1 MLLMACMMVP
11 WVTQAQQEIVIG
23 SGSSTSSYVPGFN
36 YYNYSLSQQIYTA
49 DEIGIPGSITSVAF
63 KNTGET
69 KTRNYNVYM
78 VLTSK
83 ATFTSASDWV
93 PMSAVDQ
100 VFSGSLT
107 FTSGQWTT
115 IQLATPF
122 IYDGVSNLLITV
134 ADVTGSYSSSPH
146 MTCLVFNASNQAL
159 YKYRDDGIFDVAN
172 PNVTGTLLASKNQI
186 TLGII
191 PGQLSCWP
199 VRNLAIVDSLTTT
212 TSLTINWEDT
222 NNTSATYNIYAV
234 TATDTTPIATGIT
247 GNSYTIDNLDPMT
260 PYTFGV
266 ESDCGS
272 GDLANI
278 SFITGRTACATF
290 VVDEDTPFT
299 ESFDG
304 TEFPPSC
311 WSVEHTEG
319 TSTYTWIRNTSSS
332 YIHSG
337 TASAQLQDQ
346 NAGNKNNLVTPPIS
360 IDADNNYRVSFW
372 MYRGSNYPTY
382 ELEGVKVWVNT
393 TPDTIGGT
401 PLIYIRR
408 TITQGEITETEAGWY
423 NYSAVIPQS
432 MAVSDF
438 YVVFEGISQYG
449 NATYIDDV
457 TIDRAPDCLPVTNL
471 AIINDST
478 TAHTATFV
486 WSSDGSSFRVEYK
499 KATDEDWT
507 TDIVSDTTV
516 TLTGLTATTAYN
528 FRVKVLCDDDSSDY
542 SRVIDFTTTVACPA
556 PENLRAILTPG
567 DGTVATLAW
576 NDPTGS
582 AWQICLNGDTN
593 TLIDVVEPSYDLTDL
608 TPETAYTAMV
618 RRDCT
623 DDGEGYS
630 AWTSVITFVPTN
642 SYMLTVNDGTAT
654 NSYVP
659 IYGTWVDDHIHSQ
672 FIIPASTLEPITF
685 GTIDSLVFYATQSSV
700 SWGSASFNVYLT
712 ETGATT
718 VSNLLNV
725 ADMTQVYSGSLSI
738 ENNKMVVAFGSTS
751 NYQYMGGNLLIA
763 FEEPT
768 SGSYVASTWY
778 GVDATSASL
787 GGYGS
792 SIYQQDFL
800 PKTTIYF
807 TPGDTP
813 DCLPVSNLIVVD
825 SLTTSDSLTISWTDE
840 ANSGATY
847 TIYDLSGGDTTEVA
861 TISGDSYTFDE
872 LAPNTMYTFGVVA
885 NCGSDEAIMR
895 VVAGTTACGLVEAP
909 HTWDFEGLG
918 TNATPDCWTTV
929 GSGYTYVVSAN
940 SHSGTNA
947 IQFSG
952 STNNILVLPELA
964 VEANTLQMT
973 LWLRAQSNTSSSG
986 TFDVGYMTDI
996 TNPATFVVLDS
1007 YNYTEFFTTGSSVY
1021 GQRTVMFAGVPD
1033 SVRMALR
1040 AAPTATYYYWYV
1052 DDVTIEELP
1061 DCPPVSRLTA
1071 VDTAITAESITLSW
1085 LSDATDFIVL
1095 DMADSSVLG
1104 TTNDTSYLIENL
1116 MPTTAYTFGV
1126 VVDCGGDYSDTVTVT
1141 VNTACAAI
1149 PIPYLETF
1157 EQNNPTIACWTVS
1170 NIHASTGLSTSGGIN
1185 DGGCFRFYY
1194 TTTPPQYLI
1203 SPELSGTDDD
1213 SIMIEFRYKAGSATW
1228 AESFAVGYST
1238 TNNATESF
1246 TWLPEVTNI
1255 VDLDYVV
1262 YSQFLPQ
1269 GVKYVSIKCTS
1280 YDKLYLYIDSL
1291 YLGLPPTCLP
1301 VTGLTVTN
1309 VDESSATI
1317 SWNSSADSYSVY
1329 NGATY
1334 VGTTT
1339 DTSYTINGLL
1349 ATTAYTFGV
1358 RAICAADDSAI
1369 IATVS
1374 VTTPC
1379 GAVSTFPFEEEFN
1392 EIPSCWTLIDAD
1404 GDGQNWFIFNTS
1416 GTIQSASYNSAALT
1430 PDNWLVTPPLAIPA
1444 TGSYEVTWTATAQD
1458 QSWPAEH
1465 YGVYISTTSPV
1476 VSAFTMIQEWTLST
1490 GVFHPVIDLSAY
1502 AGETIYIALRHF
1514 NCTDNFRLSID
1525 DFIVREQAGANQVT
1539 VNLNPNNPAYGTV
1552 AGSGIYAIGDSVTI
1566 SATAASGYAFAR
1578 WVDADNVTIST
1589 DNPYTFVAAT
1599 DLDLTAVFLDNTTT
1613 YTITVQV
1620 NDSTMGTATGGGTY
1634 TAGDFATLEA
1644 TPNPGFRFVNWTQSS
1659 GFGINV
1665 ISDEPTINVTV
1676 TSDKTFIANFEADS
1690 TQPQQPDSLV
1700 VSFAT
1705 NDANLGTTNPA
1716 PGTYIYHA
1724 GDTVSFTAIPTTGNS
1739 FVAWIISYSDGTAD
1753 TADARFPSGFLL
1765 VDTMLHYGIT
1775 SVSVNAF
1782 FQAGVP
1788 TPDSISVTYTVNDA
1802 TMGSI
1807 NPNGTMM
1814 VAVGDTLSATATAN
1828 AGYELYAWQ
1837 FAISV
1842 AGQPMGD
1849 TTIYTTEA
1857 SADFGIVRQFYADY
1871 GAAITITAMF
1881 RQHQGID
1888 DVSADMNIF
1897 STGNRIVVRGAE
1909 GEDIYIYDLNGRT
1922 VATKA
1927 NAGET
1932 MEFTMESS
1940 GVYMV
1945 KVGNA
1950 PAKRVLVVR

>member
-1 MLLMACMMVP
+1 MLLLACLLVP
-11 WVTQAQQEIVIG
+11 FVTQAQQEIVIG
-23 SGSSTSSYVPGFN
+23 SGTSTSSYVPGYN

-49 DEIGIPGSITSVAF
+49 AEIGIPGSITSVAF
-63 KNTGET
+63 KNTGAT
-69 KTRNYNVYM
+69 KTRTYNVYM
-78 VLTSK
+78 ALTTK
-83 ATFTSASDWV
+83 TAFASASDWV
-93 PMSAVDQ
+93 PMAASDQ

-107 FTSGQWTT
+107 FTTDQWTT
-115 IQLATPF
+115 IQLTTPF
-122 IYDGVSNLLITV
+122 FYDGVSNLIITV
-134 ADVTGSYSSSPH
+134 ADVTGSYTSSPH
-146 MTCLVFNASNQAL
+146 MTCLVFSATDQAL
-159 YKYRDDGIFDVAN
+159 YKYRDDSAFDVTSPA
-172 PNVTGTLLASKNQI
+172 VSGTLLASKNQI

-199 VRNLAIVDSLTTT
+199 VRNLAIVDSMTTT
-212 TSLTINWEDT
+212 TSLTISWEDT
-222 NNTSATYNIYAV
+222 NNTNATYNIYAV
-234 TATDTTPIATGIT
+234 TANDTTSIVTGYT
-247 GNSYTIDNLDPMT
+247 SSDNTYTINNLDPMT
-260 PYTFGV
+260 AYTFGV
-266 ESDCGS
+266 ESDCGG
-272 GDLANI
+272 GDLANM
-278 SFITGRTACATF
+278 SYVTGRTACATA
-290 VVDEDTPFT
+290 VIDGDNPFT
-299 ESFDG
+299 ESFDDAD
-304 TEFPPSC
+304 FPPAC
-311 WSVEHTEG
+311 WSIAHTAG
-319 TSTYTWIRNTSSS
+319 TATSTWIRNTSAT
-332 YIHSG
+332 YVHSG

-382 ELEGVKVWVNT
+382 DLEGVQVWVNT

-401 PLIYIRR
+401 SLIYIRR
-408 TITQGEITETEAGWY
+408 TISQGDITEEAAGWY
-423 NYSAVIPQS
+423 QYSAIIPQTF
-432 MAVSDF
+432 AGDDF
-438 YVVFEGISQYG
+438 YVIFEGISQYG
-449 NATYIDDV
+449 NSTYIDDV
-457 TIDRAPDCLPVTNL
+457 TIDRAPDCLPVTGL
-471 AIINDST
+471 TYIDTIT

-486 WSSDGSSFRVEYK
+486 WSSDGSSFQVEYK
-499 KATDEDWT
+499 KATET
-507 TDIVSDTTV
+507 TWITENVSDTTV
-516 TLTGLTATTAYN
+516 TLTGLDANTAYN
-528 FRVKVLCDDDSSDY
+528 FRVRVLCSDDSSDY

-556 PENLRAILTPG
+556 PTQLRAILTPG
-567 DGTVATLAW
+567 DGTVATLTW
-576 NDPTGS
+576 SDPTGT
-582 AWQICLNGDTN
+582 AWQICFNGDTN
-593 TLIDVVEPSYDLTDL
+593 NYIDVTDSTHFTIDTL
-608 TPETAYTAMV
+608 TPETEYTAKV

-630 AWTSVITFVPTN
+630 VWTSAITFVPTDA
-642 SYMLTVNDGTAT
+642 YMLTVNDGTNT

-659 IYGTWVDDHIHSQ
+659 VYGLYVDELTKSQ
-672 FIIPASTLEPITF
+672 FIIPASSLEPMTF
-685 GTIDSLVFYATQSSV
+685 GTVNSMEFYATQSSV
-700 SWGSASFNVYLT
+700 SWGAASFKVYLT

-718 VSNLLNV
+718 VSGLLNV
-725 ADMTQVYSGSLSI
+725 ADMTQVYSGTLSI
-738 ENNKMVVAFGSTS
+738 ANNKMVVTFDSTS

-763 FEEPT
+763 FDQT
-768 SGSYVASTWY
+768 VTGTYVTSTWY
-778 GVDATSASL
+778 GVEATGASI

-792 SIYQQDFL
+792 SINQQDFL

-813 DCLPVSNLIVVD
+813 DCLPVSNLIIVD

-847 TIYDLSGGDTTEVA
+847 TIYSFANGDTTEVA
-861 TISGDSYTFDE
+861 TISGNSYSFGE
-872 LAPNTMYTFGVVA
+872 LLPNTMYTFGVVA

-909 HTWDFEGLG
+909 HTWDFEQMP
-918 TNATPDCWTTV
+918 TDEFPECWVKV
-929 GSGYTYVVSAN
+929 GSGYAYVE
-940 SHSGTNA
+940 SGNA
-947 IQFSG
+947 HEGQMSVLFSG
-952 STNNILVLPELA
+952 STSNILVLPELA
-964 VEANTLQMT
+964 VEANTLQMK
-973 LWLRAQSNTSSSG
+973 LWLRPQSNVSSSG
-986 TFDVGYMTDI
+986 NFDVGYMTDI
-996 TNPATFVVLDS
+996 NNASTFTALDT

-1033 SVRMALR
+1033 SARMALR

-1095 DMADSSVLG
+1095 NMADTSLLG

-1116 MPTTAYTFGV
+1116 TATTAYTFGV
-1126 VVDCGGDYSDTVTVT
+1126 VVDCGGEYSDTVVIT

-1149 PIPYLETF
+1149 PVPYYETF
-1157 EQNNPTIACWTVS
+1157 EQGNPTLDCWTMENV
-1170 NIHASTGLSTSGGIN
+1170 ATSTGFGISGGIN
-1185 DGGCFRFYY
+1185 DGGCFRFAYN
-1194 TTTPPQYLI
+1194 TNPPQYLI

-1213 SIMIEFRYKAGSATW
+1213 SIMVEFRYKAYSASW
-1228 AESFAVGYST
+1228 PESFALGYST
-1238 TNNATESF
+1238 TNDATESF

-1269 GVKYVSIKCTS
+1269 GVKYICIKYTANNQ
-1280 YDKLYLYIDSL
+1280 YYLYIDSL
-1291 YLGLPPTCLP
+1291 YIGEPPTCLP
-1301 VTGLTVTN
+1301 VTGLTVSDLN
-1309 VDESSATI
+1309 DSSAII
-1317 SWNSSADSYSVY
+1317 SWNSSAASYSVY
-1329 NGATY
+1329 NGTTY

-1392 EIPSCWTLIDAD
+1392 EIPACWTLIDAD

-1430 PDNWLVTPPLAIPA
+1430 PDNWLVTPPLAMPA

-1566 SATAASGYAFAR
+1566 SATAASGYVFAR
-1578 WVDADNVTIST
+1578 WVDVDNVTIST
-1589 DNPYTFVAAT
+1589 DNPYTFEAAT

-1613 YTITVQV
+1613 YTITVEV

-1644 TPNPGFRFVNWTQSS
+1644 TAYPGYHFVNWTQSS
-1659 GFGINV
+1659 GFGINI
-1665 ISDEPTINVTV
+1665 ISDQPTIYVTV

-1690 TQPQQPDSLV
+1690 T
-1700 VSFAT
+1700 
-1705 NDANLGTTNPA
+1705 G
-1716 PGTYIYHA
+1716 G
-1724 GDTVSFTAIPTTGNS
+1724 
-1739 FVAWIISYSDGTAD
+1739 
-1753 TADARFPSGFLL
+1753 
-1765 VDTMLHYGIT
+1765 VDTLT
-1775 SVSVNAF
+1775 
-1782 FQAGVP
+1782 
-1788 TPDSISVTYTVNDA
+1788 VTLAVNDA
-1802 TMGSI
+1802 TLGTVSPAAGVYNYVATDSI
-1807 NPNGTMM
+1807 VYNATPGANNYFIAWLVAYSNGTTDSIYGTRY
-1814 VAVGDTLSATATAN
+1814 AVLAGTLINSGVSSMTVTALFRN
-1828 AGYELYAWQ
+1828 
-1837 FAISV
+1837 SV
-1842 AGQPMGD
+1842 
-1849 TTIYTTEA
+1849 
-1857 SADFGIVRQFYADY
+1857 
-1871 GAAITITAMF
+1871 
-1881 RQHQGID
+1881 GID
-1888 DVSADMNIF
+1888 GVDADLNIY
-1897 STGNRIVVRGAE
+1897 STGNRIVVRGAA

-1927 NAGET
+1927 SANET
-1932 MEFTMESS
+1932 MEFIMENS